1 MAQLAETAI
10 EDLPPHELRDR
21 LRGLTRLLEVTR
33 EVAQEVD
40 LDALLEIIAREAC
53 RALDCDR
60 ASLYQ
65 FDPATRELHTRVA
78 TELEIEEI
86 RHSIDRGVTGD
97 VARSRS
103 IANIPEAAAD
113 PRWSSRV
120 DRQTGYHTR
129 NILAAP
135 VISPRG
141 DELLGVLQVLNKR
154 EGAFDRFDEELI
166 GAFSGHAAVAIDR
179 ARLVDELRK
188 REATQASLNIA
199 RSVQQGFMPGDLP
212 RTPGL
217 DIAFW
222 WFPNEAVGG
231 DYCDVIPLRDGRLG
245 LVMADVSGH
254 GLGPSLIMASVRAAL
269 RALLLGEC
277 EPEALLRMLNQ
288 AVYPDLQ
295 DSRFVTL
302 VLALLDPRRG
312 RITYS
317 NAAHAPALLYRA
329 ATDDFATLSTTGMP
343 LGVMDDQEFPPGE
356 PLSFSPGDVLLLCT
370 DGIVEAADADGKLFG
385 EPRLRTIIRELYEQ
399 PAVELV
405 KAIGQAVSAHISG
418 RTPEDDLTILA
429 VRRETD
435 GA

>member
-1 MAQLAETAI
+1 MAQLAEPFI

-86 RHSIDRGVTGD
+86 RRSVDRGVTGD
-97 VARSRS
+97 VARSRC
-103 IANIPEAAAD
+103 IANIPAAASD

-166 GAFSGHAAVAIDR
+166 EAFSGHAAVAIDR
-179 ARLVDELRK
+179 ARLVEELRK

-329 ATDDFATLSTTGMP
+329 ATDEFATLSTTGMP
-343 LGVMDDQEFPPGE
+343 LGVMEDQEFPHGE
-356 PLSFSPGDVLLLCT
+356 PLLFLPGDVLLLCT
-370 DGIVEAADADGKLFG
+370 DGIVEAADGDEKLFG
-385 EPRLRTIIRELYEQ
+385 EPRLRTIIRELHQQ
-399 PAVELV
+399 PAAELV
-405 KAIGQAVSAHISG
+405 QAIGQAVSRHIRG

-429 VRRETD
+429 VRRELG